1 MKQEPMKLFFIPIL
15 LFMLF
20 LHGCAA
26 KKAPPEPAGMPGAVP
41 PTQRPYKI
49 MGKTY
54 YPLPSSEGYEEKG
67 IASWYGSQFHGRKT
81 SNGEEYDMYEETAAH
96 KTLPMNTQVLVKNL
110 ENGREMAVR
119 INDRGPFVKDRII
132 DLSLT
137 AARKLGIIDQGTAKV
152 KVTALGEA
160 RTYRQGN
167 REVARFLPHQD
178 FQQGDFYVQIGSFT
192 NKNNAL
198 RLQEKMKQQG
208 NSVVM
213 TRFGHGDSLFYRVQ
227 VHAGSTLTVAR
238 NMEKEFNGNGYPDA
252 FVVARLE
259 NWRNR

>member
-1 MKQEPMKLFFIPIL
+1 MKLFIVPIL
-15 LFMLF
+15 LLMLF

-26 KKAPPEPAGMPGAVP
+26 KKAPPEPPAVSAAVPAAIP

-54 YPLPSSEGYEEKG
+54 YPLPSSEGYVEKG
-67 IASWYGSQFHGRKT
+67 VASWYGKKFHGRKT
-81 SNGEEYDMYEETAAH
+81 SNGEIYDMYEATAAH
-96 KTLPMNTQVLVKNL
+96 KTLPMNTLVLVENL
-110 ENGREMAVR
+110 ENGKEMAVR
-119 INDRGPFVKDRII
+119 INDRGPFVKNRII

-137 AARKLGIIDQGTAKV
+137 AAHKLGMVNNGTAKV

-160 RTYRQGN
+160 RTYRQGD

-178 FQQGDFYVQIGSFT
+178 FQQGNFYVQIGSFT

-198 RLQEKMKQQG
+198 RLQEKMKSQG
-208 NSVVM
+208 NNAVI
-213 TRFGHGDSLFYRVQ
+213 TQFGRGDSRFYRVQ
-227 VHAGSTLTVAR
+227 VHAGSRLTVAK

-252 FVVARLE
+252 FVVAR
-259 NWRNR
+259 

>member
-1 MKQEPMKLFFIPIL
+1 MKLFFIPIL

-54 YPLPSSEGYEEKG
+54 YPLPSSEGYVEKG
-67 IASWYGSQFHGRKT
+67 TASWYGRQFHGRKT
-81 SNGEEYDMYEETAAH
+81 SNGEVYDMYEQTAAH
-96 KTLPMNTQVLVKNL
+96 KTLPMNTQVLVENL
-110 ENGREMAVR
+110 ENGREMVVR
-119 INDRGPFVKDRII
+119 INDRGPFVKGRII

-137 AARKLGIIDQGTAKV
+137 AARKLAIIDQGTAKV

-198 RLQEKMKQQG
+198 QLQKKMKQQG
-208 NSVVM
+208 NNVVISQ
-213 TRFGHGDSLFYRVQ
+213 FGRGDSRFYRVQ

-238 NMEKEFNGNGYPDA
+238 NMETELNRNGYPDA
-252 FVVARLE
+252 FVVAR
-259 NWRNR
+259 